1 MVRIIG
7 KEEGEKLPEGWHNT
21 LSDSVYSDD
30 KMSVEKFDNLMAAL
44 TFTATVITI
53 TLGFLFNL

>member
-1 MVRIIG
+1 
-7 KEEGEKLPEGWHNT
+7 
-21 LSDSVYSDD
+21 
-30 KMSVEKFDNLMAAL
+30 MSVEKFDDLVAAS